1 MVLMSPFW
9 WRKTRSATERMTT
22 TKTTI
27 QKSAWT
33 RTKLRDDIGM
43 EETDNRPNRLTA
55 GITDSPRGATLST
68 STSSFEAL
76 DPHDSNLSRLATKA
90 FDRTSTYVTH
100 ELNASIDD
108 YKLLENMNRA
118 TIAKYSD
125 MQQISENLATSS
137 VQLKEKFD
145 NLVSAEHLLSF
156 SCTLYSL
163 RSFPSHPFAVT
174 ISGANRWD
182 RTDCR

>member
-1 MVLMSPFW
+1 
-9 WRKTRSATERMTT
+9 
-22 TKTTI
+22 
-27 QKSAWT
+27 
-33 RTKLRDDIGM
+33 M
-43 EETDNRPNRLTA
+43 EETDGRSNRLTA
-55 GITDSPRGATLST
+55 GITGSPRGATLST

-76 DPHDSNLSRLATKA
+76 DPHDSNLSRLATKT
-90 FDRTSTYVTH
+90 FDKTSTYITH

-145 NLVSAEHLLSF
+145 NLVSNAKRMVLF
-156 SCTLYSL
+156 
-163 RSFPSHPFAVT
+163 F
-174 ISGANRWD
+174 
-182 RTDCR
+182 

>member
-1 MVLMSPFW
+1 MEENDS
-9 WRKTRSATERMTT
+9 TRS
-22 TKTTI
+22 
-27 QKSAWT
+27 
-33 RTKLRDDIGM
+33 
-43 EETDNRPNRLTA
+43 NRLSA

-90 FDRTSTYVTH
+90 FDKTSTYVRH

-145 NLVSAEHLLSF
+145 NLVSCLLLWCKDSVCQFYLFFCAFLSLSLSSSF
-156 SCTLYSL
+156 
-163 RSFPSHPFAVT
+163 V
-174 ISGANRWD
+174 
-182 RTDCR
+182 